1 MSLGI
6 DTATNTRIKKKI
18 KDMNHEVGQS
28 RQQPDLVYRK
38 PQGKFILPGTAQEYP
53 SLSLV
58 KKAEKQNAKA
68 VGIMD
73 DNNKNNLAGGNIFKD
88 IEKTAKKATKT
99 VKKTAKKVAKVT
111 EKDVKKVVKVAKP
124 LVEKS
129 GKELVKYA
137 KSDAGKKMIKSVAKA
152 GLSAA
157 VLAVAP
163 EAAPFVVPVI
173 AGAGEM
179 SEDTPAKEPKAKK
192 ARKVKDPDAPPKVKK
207 VKDPNAPK
215 KAPSAWVTHLKAYS
229 KDNNVS
235 YKVAMKEGRASYKK

>member
-6 DTATNTRIKKKI
+6 DSKVNTRLKKQM
-18 KDMNHEVGQS
+18 KDMNHSVEQS
-28 RQQPDLVYRK
+28 RQQPDIVFRK
-38 PQGKFILPGTAQEYP
+38 KQGEFILPGAAQEYP
-53 SLSLV
+53 PLALV
-58 KKAEKQNAKA
+58 KKADKQLAA
-68 VGIMD
+68 AAGIYD
-73 DNNKNNLAGGNIFKD
+73 SVPSGGNIFKD
-88 IEKTAKKATKT
+88 IEKGAKKATKV
-99 VKKTAKKVAKVT
+99 VKKTANKVAKVT
-111 EKDVKKVVKVAKP
+111 EKDVKKVAKVAKP

-173 AGAGEM
+173 AGAGEIT
-179 SEDTPAKEPKAKK
+179 EEEPAKK
-192 ARKVKDPDAPPKVKK
+192 AKKVKDPNAPPKVKK

-215 KAPSAWVTHLKAYS
+215 RPPSAWILHVKAHA
-229 KDNNVS
+229 KEHNVP
-235 YKVAMKEGRASYKK
+235 YKQAMKDGKATYKK